1 MHKFKVGDVVRL
13 KTVEELNKEFGDDSW
28 REKFFVMQSMVLEN
42 FGRDATIVECVRFCD
57 DNKTLGYHLNEGTPW
72 FYCESL
78 FADTDEEL
86 GEITVEIS
94 FDDLIK

>member
-13 KTVEELNKEFGDDSW
+13 KTVEELDEEFGDGW
-28 REKFFVMQSMVLEN
+28 RERFWVMQSMVLEN
-42 FGRDATIVECVRFCD
+42 FGRDVTIMKCVRFWD
-57 DNKTLGYHLNEGTPW
+57 DNKTFGYHLNEGTPW

-86 GEITVEIS
+86 EKITVEIS